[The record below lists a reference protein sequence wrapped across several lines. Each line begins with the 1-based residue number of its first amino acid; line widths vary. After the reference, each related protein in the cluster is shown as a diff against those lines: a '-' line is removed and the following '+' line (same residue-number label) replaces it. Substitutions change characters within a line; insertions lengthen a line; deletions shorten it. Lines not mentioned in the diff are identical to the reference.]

1 MKQPQLVRSKQGSVN
16 RMQNTKQDQK
26 NKSHFPRY
34 RQIMLVLSKYRLEE
48 VLRYV
53 GLRRYLPLRWLLRGN
68 PWRKMVYSKP
78 ERMRM
83 AIEELGTSF
92 VKLGQILSTRAD
104 LLPPAFTQELS
115 KLQSSLKPLPVE
127 VMKKVISRELGH
139 PTDELFSSF
148 DPQPIGVASIGQVYS
163 ATLTDGTEVVVKV
176 QKPGVPE
183 LVAEDMYILGRSAIA
198 ATKSWKGAQQY
209 DLVGIVEEV
218 ADTIKTETD
227 YIREGHNAE
236 YFVNFFQGNRNI
248 HIPKIYWK
256 YSTERVITME
266 RVHGIGILDVQGL
279 EKAGFDRK
287 DLAKRSVD
295 LWLKMV
301 FEGEAFHAD
310 PHPGN
315 LFVEPDGRLGLVD
328 FGMVVMVDDEVRWH
342 LANALKSILDRD
354 ADLLIDALI
363 ELGAVSLRAEGSRAR
378 LRKDMKYV
386 MSHYPTIHLQK
397 RAESVSSNLGQLFSL
412 LRRHHIQ
419 LPSNTFLLL
428 KTIIMAQSLG
438 RGLDPEF
445 DIIPMLETSVKQIY
459 KKKYSVKSALRR
471 LPSAAAELASLVG
484 RLPQRLDR
492 MMKTVE
498 RGEIQVRADVSG
510 VEKHIHHLEKIANRT
525 VLCII
530 GAALLIGLALFFV
543 GSRLGQ

>member
-1 MKQPQLVRSKQGSVN
+1 MFDD
-16 RMQNTKQDQK
+16 TKQEPK
-26 NKSHFPRY
+26 HKGHFARY
-34 RQIMLVLSKYRLEE
+34 RQIVMVLAKYRLEE

-53 GLRRYLPLRWLLRGN
+53 GMQKYLAFRWVLRGN
-68 PWRKMVYSKP
+68 PFRKMAYTKP

-104 LLPPAFTQELS
+104 LLPPAYTKELS

-127 VMKKVISRELGH
+127 VMKKVISDELGRS
-139 PTDELFSSF
+139 TDEVFSSF
-148 DPQPIGVASIGQVYS
+148 DPNPIGVASIGQVYS
-163 ATLTDGTEVVVKV
+163 CTLADGTEVVVKV

-183 LVAEDMYILGRSAIA
+183 LVEEDMYILGRAAVS
-198 ATKSWKGAQQY
+198 ATKHWKGAQQY
-209 DLVGIVEEV
+209 DLVGIVQEI

-227 YIREGHNAE
+227 YIQEGHSAE
-236 YFVNFFQGNRNI
+236 YFARFFQEDRTI
-248 HIPKIYWK
+248 HIPKILWE
-256 YSTERVITME
+256 STTVRVITME
-266 RVHGIGILDVQGL
+266 RIRGIGILDVQSL
-279 EKAGFDRK
+279 DKAGFDRK
-287 DLAKRSVD
+287 ELAKRSVS

-328 FGMVVMVDDEVRWH
+328 FGMVCMVDDEVRWR
-342 LANALKSILDRD
+342 LANALKAILDRN

-363 ELGAVSLRAEGSRAR
+363 ELGAVSLRLEGSRAR

-386 MSHYPTIHLQK
+386 MGHYPTIHLQK
-397 RAESVSSNLGQLFSL
+397 RSESVSSNLGQLFSL
-412 LRRHHIQ
+412 LRRNHIQ

-438 RGLDPEF
+438 RGLDPDF
-445 DIIPMLETSVKQIY
+445 DIAPMLESSVIRII
-459 KKKYSVKSALRR
+459 KKRYSITAALRR
-471 LPSAAAELASLVG
+471 LPSAAAELASLAG
-484 RLPQRLDR
+484 GLPQRLDR

-510 VEKHIHHLEKIANRT
+510 VEQHIHHLERLVNRT
-525 VLCII
+525 VICII
-530 GAALLIGLALFFV
+530 GAALILGLALFFV
-543 GSRLGQ
+543 GSRLGH

>member
-1 MKQPQLVRSKQGSVN
+1 MFDDTEKEPKKKG
-16 RMQNTKQDQK
+16 
-26 NKSHFPRY
+26 HFARY
-34 RQIMLVLSKYRLEE
+34 RQMVMVLVKYRLEE
-48 VLRYV
+48 VLRYI
-53 GLRRYLPLRWLLRGN
+53 GLQKYLTFLWLLRGN
-68 PWRKMVYSKP
+68 PFRKMIYTKP

-83 AIEELGTSF
+83 EIEELGTSF

-104 LLPPAFTQELS
+104 LLPPAYTKELS

-127 VMKKVISRELGH
+127 VMKKVISDELGH
-139 PTDELFSSF
+139 STDEVFNSF
-148 DPQPIGVASIGQVYS
+148 EPKPIGVASIGQVY
-163 ATLTDGTEVVVKV
+163 ACTQIDGTEVVVKV

-183 LVAEDMYILGRSAIA
+183 LVAEDMYILGRAAVS

-209 DLVGIVEEV
+209 DLVGIVQEI

-227 YIREGHNAE
+227 YIQEGHSAE
-236 YFVNFFQGNRNI
+236 YFAQFFLEDRTI
-248 HIPKIYWK
+248 HIPKIIWN
-256 YSTERVITME
+256 STTVRVITME
-266 RVHGIGILDVQGL
+266 RIRGIGILDVQSL
-279 EKAGFDRK
+279 DKAGFDRK
-287 DLAKRSVD
+287 DLAKRSVS

-328 FGMVVMVDDEVRWH
+328 FGMVCQVDDEVRWH
-342 LANALKSILDRD
+342 LADALKAILDRN

-363 ELGAVSLRAEGSRAR
+363 ELGAVSLRLEGSRAR

-397 RAESVSSNLGQLFSL
+397 RSESVSSNLGQLFSL
-412 LRRHHIQ
+412 LRRNHIQ

-438 RGLDPEF
+438 RGLDPVF
-445 DIIPMLETSVKQIY
+445 DITPMLESSVIQII
-459 KKKYSVKSALRR
+459 KKKYSITAAIRR
-471 LPSAAAELASLVG
+471 LPAAAAELASLAAG
-484 RLPQRLDR
+484 LPQRLDR

-510 VEKHIHHLEKIANRT
+510 MEKHIHHLERIVNRT
-525 VLCII
+525 VICII
-530 GAALLIGLALFFV
+530 GASIIIGLALFFV
-543 GSRLGQ
+543 ATRLGH